1 MLKLCELGG
10 EGCEGKKPLGGSEKN
25 KFEGKERN
33 EEIRMNKE
41 LRVEEDKKCSLED
54 REVDI
59 TFVFYRRRFSK

>member
-10 EGCEGKKPLGGSEKN
+10 EVCEGKKPLGDSEKD
-25 KFEGKERN
+25 KFEGKERK

-41 LRVEEDKKCSLED
+41 LRIEEDKRYSLED